1 MSENMKVRDDIRAE
15 QIQLAYDRYL
25 RKGIVMNALL
35 NDENPIAGF
44 LLHEEFETK
53 LIDAVNSLS
62 VLRSLCTSVKTTGD
76 RCLPIVN
83 GHGQPVWVPD
93 GGSVPIVKDSFDCVV
108 LDAHML
114 AAVIRVTNEL
124 LKESAIDIERYLAES
139 FAERMAPVEEAAF
152 IAGDGIDKPRGLTHQ
167 VQTGC
172 ETTAAGT
179 VTIEDVL
186 KLIFSVPEKYRR
198 NGVLL
203 MNENTLLDLYKLCAA
218 QGHSLWF
225 GKVNDG
231 RDDTFFGYRITR
243 CNAMPDTQ
251 RGNTPILFGD
261 FKRIYQ

>member
-35 NDENPIAGF
+35 SDENPIAGF

-76 RCLPIVN
+76 RYLPVVN

-93 GGSVPIVKDSFDCVV
+93 GGSVPIVKDSFDRVV
-108 LDAHML
+108 LDSHML

-152 IAGDGIDKPRGLTHQ
+152 IAGDGPPLSWRSTTFLFSSPSKID
-167 VQTGC
+167 
-172 ETTAAGT
+172 
-179 VTIEDVL
+179 
-186 KLIFSVPEKYRR
+186 
-198 NGVLL
+198 
-203 MNENTLLDLYKLCAA
+203 
-218 QGHSLWF
+218 
-225 GKVNDG
+225 
-231 RDDTFFGYRITR
+231 
-243 CNAMPDTQ
+243 
-251 RGNTPILFGD
+251 
-261 FKRIYQ
+261 